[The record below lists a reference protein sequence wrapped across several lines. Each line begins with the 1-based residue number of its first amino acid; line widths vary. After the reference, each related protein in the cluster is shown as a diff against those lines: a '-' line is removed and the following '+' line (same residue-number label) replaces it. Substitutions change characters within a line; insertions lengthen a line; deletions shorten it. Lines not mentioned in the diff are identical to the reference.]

1 LIRAAEVA
9 AHMSV
14 HGMQGGTACGWSIG
28 RRALSATHV
37 SVATAKPRLRGLM
50 TGWRIGSGG
59 LGDVIGPED
68 LLWAYEAP
76 GFDFPSS
83 YPGPSPP

>member
-1 LIRAAEVA
+1 
-9 AHMSV
+9 
-14 HGMQGGTACGWSIG
+14 
-28 RRALSATHV
+28 
-37 SVATAKPRLRGLM
+37 M

-68 LLWAYEAP
+68 LLWAYEVP